1 VLAALVARDLTGEG
15 THIDLAQVETA
26 AMLMAPLVLDYSVN
40 GRDSE
45 PHGNVIPG
53 SLLSEVVACAG
64 DDRWLAV
71 EAEDTRDLG
80 RMANAI
86 GRPEL
91 APDGGTGAT
100 SGATPAVADT
110 GLIEALRHWAASR
123 TAHQAMRFLQQAG
136 VAAGAVQDAEDIV
149 RDVQHRA
156 RGFFV
161 EQSHPDLG
169 VAEYTTSP
177 LRLSKTPALP
187 RGRTPRLGEHN
198 ADVFAEWL
206 GISGQAANHPVV
218 KT

>member
-1 VLAALVARDLTGEG
+1 LAARDLTGEG

-45 PHGNVIPG
+45 PRGNAIAG
-53 SLLSEVVACAG
+53 SLLSEVVASAG
-64 DDRWLAV
+64 EDRWLAV
-71 EAEDTRDLG
+71 EAENTRDLG
-80 RMANAI
+80 RLATAI

-91 APDGGTGAT
+91 APDGGQD
-100 SGATPAVADT
+100 ATPAAAGT
-110 GLIEALRHWAASR
+110 ELIEALRHWAASR
-123 TAHQAMRFLQQAG
+123 TAHQAMRVLQRAG
-136 VAAGAVQDAEDIV
+136 VAAGAVQDVEDIV

-156 RGFFV
+156 RAFFV

-169 VAEYTTSP
+169 LAEYTASP

-187 RGRTPRLGEHN
+187 RRRTPRLGEHN

-206 GISGQAANHPVV
+206 GISVEESNSPRV